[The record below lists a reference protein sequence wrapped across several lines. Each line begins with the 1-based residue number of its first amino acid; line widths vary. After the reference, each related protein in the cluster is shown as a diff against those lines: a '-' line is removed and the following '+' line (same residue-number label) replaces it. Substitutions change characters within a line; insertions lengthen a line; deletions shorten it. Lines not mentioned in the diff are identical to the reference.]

1 MIGSIECGQAIKGL
15 LQGLREQLVLRVS
28 PGPLQQGL
36 LGQPVLQLE
45 RPWWVKPRRRV
56 RRVQRLPPCRL
67 KDTRS

>member
-1 MIGSIECGQAIKGL
+1 MIGSIECGQSIKAL

-36 LGQPVLQLE
+36 LEQPVLLPE
-45 RPWWVKPRRRV
+45 RLWWVKPRRRV
-56 RRVQRLPPCRL
+56 QRLPPFRL